1 MFCWSRNQNLKSKLL
16 IYPYGL
22 FFKMNAVYLICLSGE
37 GEGVCVFSA
46 ERLFS
51 LLCWVWAVTK
61 VDSLE
66 RPRLPEE
73 LHHLLL
79 FFKFNVFLCFLSLCR
94 PYTAPRG
101 DHNHRP
107 GNGRRAGRAHC
118 SSLLRLPHDAR
129 WVTMALSL
137 RRKSRNI
144 VEGRWSVFFC
154 AAGTWVVVCC
164 LFLSGDG
171 KQGLHNLN
179 MMEAAASESSLD
191 LDNLKLL
198 EVGHTSF
205 SVSQKIRKKKSNLE
219 FVNHCRLLFCFLVPK
234 INFFLNFFI

>member
-1 MFCWSRNQNLKSKLL
+1 
-16 IYPYGL
+16 
-22 FFKMNAVYLICLSGE
+22 MNAVYLICLSGE

-144 VEGRWSVFFC
+144 VEGRWSVFLCCRNLSCCVLFIFVRRRKTGL
-154 AAGTWVVVCC
+154 AQPEHDGSRRLRELPGPGQSQTAGGRPHQLLC
-164 LFLSGDG
+164 F
-171 KQGLHNLN
+171 
-179 MMEAAASESSLD
+179 SE
-191 LDNLKLL
+191 N
-198 EVGHTSF
+198 
-205 SVSQKIRKKKSNLE
+205 QKKKSNLE